1 MNAKFN
7 TVIKLVDV
15 QKGEPT
21 TTTLQIALGLKLTH
35 KSVIQLLRTYLPD
48 IQEFGRVRFESS
60 YDFSDLSNSAFEM
73 PNSGFEIRSS
83 NQGRHTRYAILNEQ
97 QAYFLMT
104 LMRNNPRV
112 IEFKKALVK
121 AFFEA
126 RTLLQTDYFALI
138 QQREALNAKLECEKD
153 IASACGR
160 GLSQWKKQR
169 EALEVAIA
177 NVDRQMQPCLFD
189 SLN

>member
-1 MNAKFN
+1 MNANFN
-7 TVIKLVDV
+7 PVIKLVDV

-21 TTTLQIALGLKLTH
+21 TTTLQIALGLRLTH

-60 YDFSDLSNSAFEM
+60 YDSNELSNSAFEM
-73 PNSGFEIRSS
+73 PNLGLEIRNS

-112 IEFKKALVK
+112 ISFKKALVR

-126 RTLLQTDYFALI
+126 RTLLQTDYFSLV
-138 QQREALNAKLECEKD
+138 QKREALNAKLECEKD

-169 EALEVAIA
+169 DVLETAIT
-177 NVDRQMQPCLFD
+177 NVDRQIQPCLFEN
-189 SLN
+189 LN